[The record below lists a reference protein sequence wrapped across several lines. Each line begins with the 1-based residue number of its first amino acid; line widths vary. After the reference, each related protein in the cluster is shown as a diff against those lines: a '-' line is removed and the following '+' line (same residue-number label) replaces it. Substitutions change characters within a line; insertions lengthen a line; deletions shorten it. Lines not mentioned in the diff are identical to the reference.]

1 MNKQLTLSVGEETQ
15 SISTAVKPSVFY
27 AVIIASDASGTK
39 LTLVERETVVGSLKF
54 GGELSLS
61 KFTIGSDDGV
71 DFEARIA
78 DLRYQSDKNNYDVM
92 NGDARERNAKSTPAK
107 IDSKGNLVT
116 PLTPWYV
123 CSGWKCSGV
132 QYNTMYSFN

>member
-1 MNKQLTLSVGEETQ
+1 MSVGEETQ
-15 SISTAVKPSVFY
+15 SIKTAVKSSAFY

-39 LTLVERETVVGSLKF
+39 LTVVDGETIVGTLNF
-54 GGELSLS
+54 AGELSLS
-61 KFTIGSDDGV
+61 KFTIGSDDGA
-71 DFEARIA
+71 DFEAVIA
-78 DLRYQSDKNNYDVM
+78 DLRYQSVKNNYDVM

-107 IDSKGNLVT
+107 IDSKGNLIT